1 MAEGRQGGRPG
12 SRGPLGFAR
21 QSPGQISA
29 FHWMV
34 DLGGPELRRG
44 WSAVGS
50 DLESIWTTGMSAGLM
65 WLMVC
70 GLSGQ
75 AGWLSFSF
83 EP

>member
-34 DLGGPELRRG
+34 DLGALSCRGAGAQWGLIWRASGPLG
-44 WSAVGS
+44 
-50 DLESIWTTGMSAGLM
+50 
-65 WLMVC
+65 
-70 GLSGQ
+70 
-75 AGWLSFSF
+75 
-83 EP
+83 